1 MAVEPEHSTPG
12 NQVEVFRGG
21 EAFFFKLFERID
33 AAEKFV
39 HIQVYILENDSTGK
53 QLLDHLVGAVNRGVR
68 VFLMLD
74 AYGCSW
80 VGRTQI
86 TEWTKKGLTV
96 KLFSRH
102 FRFKRFF
109 LGRVQHAKIVIIDSV
124 WMSVGGLN
132 FADRY
137 SGFDGHPPWLDAA
150 CWVKGPAAAQLNKL
164 AAIYWPKKIKQFL
177 RSQQGIEQMDEGI
190 RVWILCND
198 WLRKRQEINKA
209 YMQAIGAAKE
219 DILIAAAYFF
229 PSRKL
234 LNLLISKA
242 KAGVKVRLVFSA
254 HSDVPLIK
262 PSMEYFY
269 AGLQR
274 EGIEIWEWKESVLHA
289 KIAFVD
295 QHWVTLGSY
304 NLNQLSDVG
313 SLEVNIAFEDQKM
326 VTELY
331 AYFLEEIYPK
341 TELVRKSGG
350 PIMRRFERLV
360 SFLLIRLALKLLFL
374 TNRHPH

>member
-1 MAVEPEHSTPG
+1 MTGDPEHSTSG

-21 EAFFFKLFERID
+21 KTFFSKLFERID
-33 AAEKFV
+33 AAEKFI
-39 HIQVYILENDSTGK
+39 HIQVYILGHDQTGN
-53 QLLDHLVGAVNRGVR
+53 QLLDHLFQAAARGVR

-74 AYGCSW
+74 AYGTSW
-80 VGRTQI
+80 VGKTQL
-86 TEWTKKGLTV
+86 TEWKKKGLSV

-109 LGRVQHAKIVIIDSV
+109 IGRRQHAKIVVIDAE

-137 SGFDGHPPWLDAA
+137 NGSEGHPPWLDAA
-150 CWVKGPAAAQLNKL
+150 CWVRGPAAAQLNRL
-164 AAIYWPKKIKQFL
+164 AAVYWSRKDKQFL
-177 RSQQGIEQMDEGI
+177 RSQHGIAGTEHGI
-190 RVWILCND
+190 RVWILSND
-198 WLRKRQEINKA
+198 WLRKRQEIKKA
-209 YMQAIGAAKE
+209 YFDAIGSAKQ
-219 DILIAAAYFF
+219 DILIVAAYFF

-234 LNLLISKA
+234 LRLLLDKA

-269 AGLQR
+269 SGLQR

-289 KIAFVD
+289 KVAFVD
-295 QHWVTLGSY
+295 QRWVTLGSY

-313 SLEVNIAFEDQKM
+313 GLEVNIAFEDEHM
-326 VTELY
+326 VGDLY
-331 AYFLEEIYPK
+331 SYFLEEIYPK
-341 TELVRKSGG
+341 TQLVRKSSGA
-350 PIMRRFERLV
+350 IVRRFERLV
-360 SFLLIRLALKLLFL
+360 AFLLIRLALKILFF

>member
-1 MAVEPEHSTPG
+1 MPVEPEHSTSG

-21 EAFFFKLFERID
+21 RSFFSRLFERID
-33 AAEKFV
+33 AAEKFI
-39 HIQVYILENDSTGK
+39 HIQVYILANDQTGNE
-53 QLLDHLVGAVNRGVR
+53 LLDHLFRAAGRGVR

-74 AYGCSW
+74 AYGSSW
-80 VGRTQI
+80 VGKSQLQA
-86 TEWTKKGLTV
+86 WKLKGLDV
-96 KLFSRH
+96 KLFSRR

-109 LGRVQHAKIVIIDSV
+109 IGRRQHAKIVVIDAE

-137 SGFDGHPPWLDAA
+137 NGYEGHKPWLDAA
-150 CWVKGPAAAQLNKL
+150 CWVKGPAAAQLNQL
-164 AAIYWPKKIKQFL
+164 TAVYWSRKDKHFL
-177 RSQQGIEQMDEGI
+177 RSQQGIEGFKDGM
-190 RVWILCND
+190 RVWLLCND
-198 WLRKRQEINKA
+198 FLRKRQEIKKA
-209 YMQAIGAAKE
+209 YFDAIESAKE
-219 DILIAAAYFF
+219 DILIVAAYFF

-234 LNLLISKA
+234 LKLLLDKA
-242 KAGVKVRLVFSA
+242 RSGVKVRLVFSA

-289 KIAFVD
+289 KVAFVD
-295 QHWVTLGSY
+295 QQWVTLGSY

-313 SLEVNIAFEDQKM
+313 SLEVNIAFKDDKM
-326 VTELY
+326 VGDLY
-331 AYFLEEIYPK
+331 SYFLEEIYPK
-341 TELVRKSGG
+341 TQLVRKSSGA
-350 PIMRRFERLV
+350 IVRRFERLV
-360 SFLLIRLALKLLFL
+360 AFLLIRLALKILFF

>member
-1 MAVEPEHSTPG
+1 MPIEPEHSTSG

-21 EAFFFKLFERID
+21 KAFFSKLFERID
-33 AAEKFV
+33 AAEKFI
-39 HIQVYILENDSTGK
+39 HIQVYILGHDQTGN
-53 QLLDHLVGAVNRGVR
+53 QLLDHLFRAADRGVQ

-74 AYGCSW
+74 AYGTSW
-80 VGRTQI
+80 VRKSHLS
-86 TEWTKKGLTV
+86 EWKKKGLHV

-109 LGRVQHAKIVIIDSV
+109 IGRRQHAKVVVIDSE

-137 SGFDGHPPWLDAA
+137 NGVKGHPPWLDAA
-150 CWVKGPAAAQLNKL
+150 CWVRGPAAAQLNRL
-164 AAIYWPKKIKQFL
+164 AAVYWSGKDKQFL
-177 RSQQGIEQMDEGI
+177 RNQHGIAGTDDGI
-190 RVWILCND
+190 RVWILSND
-198 WLRKRQEINKA
+198 WLRKRQEIKKA
-209 YMQAIGAAKE
+209 YFDAIGSAKR
-219 DILIAAAYFF
+219 DVLIVAAYFF

-234 LNLLISKA
+234 LRLLLDKA

-269 AGLQR
+269 SGLQR

-289 KIAFVD
+289 KVAFVD
-295 QHWVTLGSY
+295 QRWVTLGSY

-313 SLEVNIAFEDQKM
+313 GLEVNIAFEDEH
-326 VTELY
+326 VVGDLY
-331 AYFLEEIYPK
+331 SYFIEEIYPK
-341 TELVRKSGG
+341 TQLVKKSSGA
-350 PIMRRFERLV
+350 IVRRFERFV
-360 SFLLIRLALKLLFL
+360 AFLLIRLALKILFF